1 MPRSRIAALLGITVV
16 VLAAFAVRGVMHQRG
31 RRPDVVLISL
41 DTVRADR
48 VSALYPLEHR
58 TTPNLER
65 LAGVRFR
72 NCWSHAPYT
81 SASHAALLSGR
92 YRSAIHYGVSP
103 RYFNAPGAVLPELLR
118 DAGYQTVAITS
129 GGFMG
134 KRWGVGRGFRHF
146 EETKD
151 WDHGEEVGKTR
162 AWLAR
167 WQAKARRRPP
177 PGARRMP
184 PLFLFVHTFL
194 AHQPYVS
201 ERFGT
206 TLSDRYDGDI
216 READVV
222 IGMVWDELQALAAAR
237 GRDLVMM
244 VVADHGEEMGDHG
257 HFGLHA
263 HNLFGELLHVPCVFA
278 GTGVASRTVDARVGL
293 IDVAPTILER
303 VGLSIPADVDGVS
316 LLPLVEARPWPHDGR
331 IMFAARAQSPD
342 IMGYRALGDDGSY
355 IEDIGKPAAYYAP
368 SDPTEQKNVWD
379 PGNPAARRLAD
390 ATLAFRRRWIAPAA
404 PEPTYDPPTRA
415 KLEALGYVLQGDA
428 PTGKAMSESPPR
440 VSH

>member
-1 MPRSRIAALLGITVV
+1 MARTRIAAVAGVAMV
-16 VLAAFAVRGVMHQRG
+16 VLAVLALRGLTHERAR

-48 VSALYPLEHR
+48 VSALYPLAHQ

-65 LAGVRFR
+65 AGGVRFR

-81 SASHAALLSGR
+81 AASHASLLSGR

-103 RYFNAPGAVLPELLR
+103 RYFNASGAVLPEILR
-118 DAGYQTVAITS
+118 DHGYQTVAITS

-146 EETKD
+146 EETKN
-151 WDHGEEVGKTR
+151 WDHGDEVGKTR

-167 WQAKARRRPP
+167 WHAKSRRPRS
-177 PGARRMP
+177 A

-216 READVV
+216 HEADGL
-222 IGMVWDELQALAAAR
+222 IGMVWDALQAAAKER
-237 GRDLVMM
+237 GRDLVMV

-263 HNLFGELLHVPCVFA
+263 HNLFGELLHVPCVVA
-278 GTGVASRTVDARVGL
+278 GTGIAPRTVDARVGL
-293 IDVAPTILER
+293 IDVAPTILDR
-303 VGLSIPADVDGVS
+303 VGLPIPADVDGVS
-316 LLPLVEARPWPHDGR
+316 LVPLIEARPWPHDGR
-331 IMFAARAQSPD
+331 IMFAARPQSPD

-355 IEDIGKPAAYYAP
+355 IEDIGKPVAYYAP
-368 SDPTEQKNVWD
+368 SDPTEQKNAWD
-379 PGNPAARRLAD
+379 PANPAARRLAD
-390 ATLAFRRRWIAPAA
+390 ATLAFRRRWQAPAA
-404 PEPTYDPPTRA
+404 PEPTYDPATRA

-428 PTGKAMSESPPR
+428 PTGKPVSEPPPR
-440 VSH
+440 ASR